1 MELFQLPISTRVQ
14 KVIPK
19 NAFDQHTSAKEK
31 KLISEKVQRITWLN
45 KISSETTNLPFNDIQ
60 EIQIFTVELKVK
72 EVIAP
77 ILNLIDKAIPYRII
91 FVVQADGEFYLST
104 SVKHEH
110 PTKKDASVID
120 WTFTTDWLTK
130 TSEMDFNLKLT
141 KSIDIVYESFCLII
155 RGKNAVG
162 STIQDVIEFDKKSEA
177 LKKEIRKIKAS
188 IKSAKVYRI
197 KVEQNILLQAKEKEL
212 EDWTRKSDN
221 RAE

>member
-14 KVIPK
+14 KIIPK

-45 KISSETTNLPFNDIQ
+45 KISSETTNLPFTDIQ

-72 EVIAP
+72 EVISP
-77 ILNLIDKAIPYRII
+77 ILNLIDKAIPYHII

-110 PTKKDASVID
+110 PTKKDTSVID
-120 WTFTTDWLTK
+120 WTFTTSWTDETKEEEYTLT
-130 TSEMDFNLKLT
+130 LK
-141 KSIDIVYESFCLII
+141 KSIDAVYEDFCLRLRGEKGGDCTI
-155 RGKNAVG
+155 R
-162 STIQDVIEFDKKSEA
+162 DVIEFDRKSEA

-188 IKSAKVYRI
+188 IESAKQFKY
-197 KVEQNILLQAKEKEL
+197 KVELNLLLQAKEKEL
-212 EDWTRKSDN
+212 EEWANGDGS
-221 RAE
+221 RAS

>member
-45 KISSETTNLPFNDIQ
+45 KISSETTNLPFTDIQ

-91 FVVQADGEFYLST
+91 FVVQAGGEFYLST

-110 PTKKDASVID
+110 PTKKDTSVID

-130 TSEMDFNLKLT
+130 TSEKDFGLKLT
-141 KSIDIVYESFCLII
+141 KSIDAVYEMFCLQL
-155 RGKNAVG
+155 RPNVVSKSNVV
-162 STIQDVIEFDKKSEA
+162 DLIEYEKKVEA
-177 LKKEIRKIKAS
+177 LKKEIAKLKGS
-188 IKSAKVYRI
+188 IESAKQFNY

-212 EDWTRKSDN
+212 EDWTRQN
-221 RAE
+221 LQ

>member
-31 KLISEKVQRITWLN
+31 KLISEKIQRITWLN
-45 KISSETTNLPFNDIQ
+45 KVSSETTNLPFTDIQ
-60 EIQIFTVELKVK
+60 EIQIFTIELKVK

-77 ILNLIDKAIPYRII
+77 ILNLIDKVIPYRII

-110 PTKKDASVID
+110 PTKKDTSVID
-120 WTFTTDWLTK
+120 WTFTTEWLTK
-130 TSEMDFNLKLT
+130 TTGKDFSLKLT
-141 KSIDIVYESFCLII
+141 KSIDAVYENFCIQLRSNVVAKSNIVDLI
-155 RGKNAVG
+155 
-162 STIQDVIEFDKKSEA
+162 EYEKKVEA
-177 LKKEIRKIKAS
+177 LRKEIAKLTTS
-188 IKSAKVYRI
+188 IESAKQFNY

-212 EDWTRKSDN
+212 EDWLKRNSK
-221 RAE
+221 

>member
-45 KISSETTNLPFNDIQ
+45 KISSETTNLPFTDIQ
-60 EIQIFTVELKVK
+60 EIQIFKIELKVK
-72 EVIAP
+72 EVVAP

-91 FVVQADGEFYLST
+91 FVVQADDEFYLST

-110 PTKKDASVID
+110 PTKKATSVID
-120 WTFTTDWLTK
+120 WTFSTDWLTK
-130 TSEMDFNLKLT
+130 TSEKDFSMKLA
-141 KSIDIVYESFCLII
+141 KSIDAVYEMFCLQL
-155 RGKNAVG
+155 RPNAVAK
-162 STIQDVIEFDKKSEA
+162 SNVVDLIEYEKKVEA
-177 LKKEIRKIKAS
+177 LKKEIAKLRGS
-188 IKSAKVYRI
+188 IESAKQFNY

-212 EDWTRKSDN
+212 ENWTRQN
-221 RAE
+221 LQ